1 VLCQVVSR
9 EIDANQ
15 ELLDVDTLSAKIGE
29 GGTSSRALP
38 DPKSI
43 QEFLLS
49 HVGTND
55 VIVVMSNG
63 SFGGLP
69 QILENALVARFGR

>member
-1 VLCQVVSR
+1 VSR

-15 ELLDVDTLSAKIGE
+15 ELLDVDTLSSKISE
-29 GGTSSRALP
+29 RGTSSRSLP
-38 DPKSI
+38 DPKAI
-43 QEFLLS
+43 EEFLLS
-49 HVGTND
+49 QIGTDD

-69 QILENALVARFGR
+69 QSLENALVARLGR